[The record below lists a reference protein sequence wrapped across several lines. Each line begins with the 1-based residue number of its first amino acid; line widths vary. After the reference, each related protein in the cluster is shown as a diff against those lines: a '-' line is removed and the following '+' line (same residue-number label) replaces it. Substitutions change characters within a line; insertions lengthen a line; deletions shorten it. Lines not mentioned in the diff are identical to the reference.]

1 MAGPAAAVVAA
12 AGGVALATASAAA
25 TGLTLGLLAALAL
38 ALDSPAAIG
47 RVGVR
52 VNGLVA
58 AALLPAARS
67 PPGAGR
73 STCCARGTR
82 RAGGDVAAG
91 GRGSTPPPSRR
102 SYAVDHRRKVVSAPG
117 AAATAR
123 GLGTT
128 KHGGRAMP
136 DPTPSPAV
144 NARTLVAA
152 QHVRLLAAA
161 VDIVADGY
169 APLEGEAVLTV
180 ATTTAAIALLGLS
193 EGVPEQTERALADL
207 AVIVAGLPA
216 PALPAGPPAPLDPP
230 APVAAPA
237 HSR

>member
-1 MAGPAAAVVAA
+1 
-12 AGGVALATASAAA
+12 
-25 TGLTLGLLAALAL
+25 
-38 ALDSPAAIG
+38 
-47 RVGVR
+47 
-52 VNGLVA
+52 
-58 AALLPAARS
+58 
-67 PPGAGR
+67 
-73 STCCARGTR
+73 
-82 RAGGDVAAG
+82 
-91 GRGSTPPPSRR
+91 
-102 SYAVDHRRKVVSAPG
+102 
-117 AAATAR
+117 
-123 GLGTT
+123 
-128 KHGGRAMP
+128 MP